1 MVKKF
6 IKADNGVVGIV
17 VAVLLI
23 GLIVAVVSL
32 IQAVYVPK
40 WMEEME
46 AEHMDL
52 VVTQFTQLKSA
63 IDTQVANEQILTPIA
78 SPITLGNKELPYLMS
93 LRAYG
98 SLEILSK
105 KYSITV
111 DNNSGNQ
118 LNESFGIIKYSS
130 MNGYFIDQSFIYEN
144 GAFITSQRE
153 GNMLSMKPSIYI
165 EKDVDAQ
172 EAVINFTMV
181 KITPIGGK
189 TNGGGYGTTSILTEY
204 NTTIYDY
211 ENNTELQIDN
221 VTNINIYTYYSNAWS
236 IFINSILKNKFAES
250 EFFIN
255 TQTNNMV
262 NIQFINT
269 GITLK
274 YKIVEIYAQI
284 GPGWVE

>member
-1 MVKKF
+1 MIKKF

-63 IDTQVANEQILTPIA
+63 IDTQVANEQPLTPIA

-105 KYSITV
+105 RFQITIE
-111 DNNSGNQ
+111 NETYK

-153 GNMLSMKPSIYI
+153 GNMLSMKPSISI
-165 EKDVDAQ
+165 EKNTSNVT
-172 EAVINFTMV
+172 ITFNMV
-181 KITPIGGK
+181 NITPVGGK

-204 NTTIYDY
+204 NNTLPDRKNYSEIHNVSNIIISTSYPNAWKLFLEWSLN
-211 ENNTELQIDN
+211 ENNVNFTKAEIVDKG
-221 VTNINIYTYYSNAWS
+221 VKITFTNLDEI
-236 IFINSILKNKFAES
+236 E
-250 EFFIN
+250 
-255 TQTNNMV
+255 
-262 NIQFINT
+262 
-269 GITLK
+269 ITLK

>member
-1 MVKKF
+1 MIKKF
-6 IKADNGVVGIV
+6 TKSESGVVGIV

-63 IDTQVANEQILTPIA
+63 IDTQVANEQPLTPIA

-111 DNNSGNQ
+111 NSNSDNQ
-118 LNESFGIIKYSS
+118 LNESFGIIKYTS

-153 GNMLSMKPSIYI
+153 GNMLSMKPSISI
-165 EKDVDAQ
+165 DKNTSNVTITFNM
-172 EAVINFTMV
+172 IN
-181 KITPIGGK
+181 ITPVGGK

-204 NTTIYDY
+204 N
-211 ENNTELQIDN
+211 NTLPDRKNYSEIHN
-221 VTNINIYTYYSNAWS
+221 VTNIIISTSYPNAWK
-236 IFINSILKNKFAES
+236 IFLEWSLNENNVNFTKAES
-250 EFFIN
+250 GIVDKGVKITF
-255 TQTNNMV
+255 TNPDE
-262 NIQFINT
+262 
-269 GITLK
+269 ITLK

>member
-1 MVKKF
+1 MIKKF
-6 IKADNGVVGIV
+6 IKSDNGVVGIV

-63 IDTQVANEQILTPIA
+63 IDTQVANEQPLTPIA

-105 KYSITV
+105 RFQITIE
-111 DNNSGNQ
+111 NETYK

-153 GNMLSMKPSIYI
+153 GNMLSMKPSISI
-165 EKDVDAQ
+165 EKNTSNVT
-172 EAVINFTMV
+172 ITFNMV
-181 KITPIGGK
+181 NITPVGGK

-204 NTTIYDY
+204 NNTLPDRKNYSEIHNVSNIIISTSYPNAWKLFLEWSLN
-211 ENNTELQIDN
+211 ENNVNFTKAEIVDKG
-221 VTNINIYTYYSNAWS
+221 VKITFTNLDEI
-236 IFINSILKNKFAES
+236 E
-250 EFFIN
+250 
-255 TQTNNMV
+255 
-262 NIQFINT
+262 
-269 GITLK
+269 ITLK

>member
-1 MVKKF
+1 MIKKF
-6 IKADNGVVGIV
+6 IKSDNGVVGIV

-63 IDTQVANEQILTPIA
+63 IDTHVANEQILTPIA

-111 DNNSGNQ
+111 NNNSDNQ

-144 GAFITSQRE
+144 GAFITNQRE
-153 GNMLSMKPSIYI
+153 GNMLSMKPSMFINNTNG
-165 EKDVDAQ
+165 E
-172 EAVINFTMV
+172 VIITFNLV
-181 KITPIGGK
+181 NITPVGGK

-204 NTTIYDY
+204 N
-211 ENNTELQIDN
+211 NTLPDRKNYSEIHN
-221 VTNINIYTYYSNAWS
+221 VSNIIISTSYPNAWKL
-236 IFINSILKNKFAES
+236 FLEWTLNEHNVDVNKDDSGIVDKGVKITFKYPDK
-250 EFFIN
+250 
-255 TQTNNMV
+255 
-262 NIQFINT
+262 
-269 GITLK
+269 ITLQ

>member
-1 MVKKF
+1 
-6 IKADNGVVGIV
+6 
-17 VAVLLI
+17 
-23 GLIVAVVSL
+23 
-32 IQAVYVPK
+32 
-40 WMEEME
+40 
-46 AEHMDL
+46 MDL

-63 IDTQVANEQILTPIA
+63 IDTHVANEQILTPIA

-111 DNNSGNQ
+111 NSNSDNQ

-144 GAFITSQRE
+144 GAFITNQRE
-153 GNMLSMKPSIYI
+153 GNMLSMKPSMF
-165 EKDVDAQ
+165 
-172 EAVINFTMV
+172 INNINGEVNITFNLV
-181 KITPIGGK
+181 NITPVGGK

-204 NTTIYDY
+204 N
-211 ENNTELQIDN
+211 NTLPDRKNYTEIHN
-221 VTNINIYTYYSNAWS
+221 VSNIIISTSYPNAWKLFLEWS
-236 IFINSILKNKFAES
+236 LNEHNVDINEHDSGIVDKGVKITFS
-250 EFFIN
+250 YPDK
-255 TQTNNMV
+255 
-262 NIQFINT
+262 
-269 GITLK
+269 ITLK

>member
-1 MVKKF
+1 MIKKF
-6 IKADNGVVGIV
+6 IKSDNGVVGIV

-63 IDTQVANEQILTPIA
+63 IDTQVANEQPLTPIA

-111 DNNSGNQ
+111 NSNSDNQ
-118 LNESFGIIKYSS
+118 LNESFGIIKYTS

-153 GNMLSMKPSIYI
+153 GNMLSMKPSISI
-165 EKDVDAQ
+165 DKNTSNVTITFNM
-172 EAVINFTMV
+172 IN
-181 KITPIGGK
+181 ITPVGGK

-204 NTTIYDY
+204 N
-211 ENNTELQIDN
+211 NTLPDRKNYSEIHN
-221 VTNINIYTYYSNAWS
+221 VTNIIISTSYPNAWK
-236 IFINSILKNKFAES
+236 IFLEWSLNENNVNFTKAES
-250 EFFIN
+250 GIVDKGVKITF
-255 TQTNNMV
+255 TNPDE
-262 NIQFINT
+262 
-269 GITLK
+269 ITLK

>member
-1 MVKKF
+1 MIKKF
-6 IKADNGVVGIV
+6 IKSDNGVVGIV

-63 IDTQVANEQILTPIA
+63 IDTHVANEQILTPIA

-105 KYSITV
+105 KFQITIE
-111 DNNSGNQ
+111 NETYK

-165 EKDVDAQ
+165 EKEEVDAP

-211 ENNTELQIDN
+211 ENNTEFQIDN
-221 VTNINIYTYYSNAWS
+221 VTNINIYTDYSNAWN
-236 IFINSILKNKFAES
+236 IFFNSILKNKLAES
-250 EFFIN
+250 EFFIS
-255 TQTNNMV
+255 TPTDNMV
-262 NIQFINT
+262 NIHFNNT